1 MDYKGR
7 WVASVTQDEML
18 HLDPVANEGKA
29 IDLDGHAAVLA
40 FHSTFTSGPHKSRNV
55 VYLDCGLPPRGEAV
69 DGAAAEVVRRMVRS
83 GGFVK
88 VY

>member
-7 WVASVTQDEML
+7 WMASVTHDEL
-18 HLDPVANEGKA
+18 VVLDPVANEGRGV
-29 IDLDGHAAVLA
+29 DLDGHPAVLA
-40 FHSTFTSGPHKSRNV
+40 FHSTFASGPHKSRNV
-55 VYLDCGLPPRGEAV
+55 VYLDFGLPPRRETV
-69 DGAAAEVVRRMVRS
+69 SEAAAEVLRRMVRS